1 MNVLYEEEGEFKV
14 GAVLSQSPASYQVES
29 PHGRRSKIKAASV
42 VLSFERPGGTEL
54 LAEAR
59 KIADTLDTEFLWE
72 CRKGAEFAAQDLA
85 RDYVGRDPLPAE
97 TAAVLLKLHSA
108 PVYFYRRGR
117 GRYQAAPEETLRL
130 ALAGVEKK
138 KRIQEQIAQ
147 WTDRLARF
155 ECPLEIAGLRDE
167 LLYAPDRAKPEAKA
181 LEQACARTGLAAPR
195 LFERCGLITDS
206 HDYHLGRFLHEF
218 FPKGTGF
225 PPHDPAAAPEELPL
239 AAARAFSLD
248 DIGTTEVDDAFSL
261 EPASEDEWRIGIHIA
276 APGLALA
283 PGSTL
288 DAIARE
294 RLSTAYMPGRKFTML
309 PDDVVAEL
317 SLDEGA
323 IRPVVSLY
331 LNVGAKD
338 FALRGRHTRLE
349 RIRVAA
355 NLRHAEH
362 DALNAAFESGR
373 REGLLGLRLEEEL
386 HVLWRLALALEAG
399 RGKAATAQ
407 ARLDYVFRVEEGR
420 VVIEQRKRGAP
431 LDKLVAELMILA
443 NATWGELLAERDVA
457 ALYRVQSSGKVRMSV
472 HPEMHEGLGVATYA
486 WFTSPLRR
494 YVDLVNQWQLI
505 AAVRGQRAP
514 FGRSSESL
522 LAALRAFEVVS
533 ARYEEHQR
541 AMEHYWC
548 LRWLA
553 QEREA
558 GGGSFEA
565 DAMVLRENLV
575 RFERIPLTVRVSSLP
590 PLEPGSRVR
599 LTVEAPDLL
608 ERQVN
613 CLWRATLGPAAPGPE
628 ANEQIPS

>member
-1 MNVLYEEEGEFKV
+1 VNVLYEEDGEFRV
-14 GAVLSQSPASYQVES
+14 GAVLSQSPASFQVES

-42 VLSFERPGGTEL
+42 VLSFERPSGAEL

-59 KIADTLDTEFLWE
+59 KIADTLDTAFLWE

-85 RDYVGRDPLPAE
+85 RDYVGRDPQPAE

-108 PVYFYRRGR
+108 PMYFYRRGR

-130 ALAGVEKK
+130 ALAGAEKK
-138 KRIQEQIAQ
+138 KRIQEQVAE
-147 WTDRLARF
+147 WADRLARF
-155 ECPLEIAGLRDE
+155 ECPPEIARLRDE
-167 LLYAPDRAKPEAKA
+167 LLYAPDRARPETKA
-181 LEQACARTGLAAPR
+181 LEQACARTGFAAPR
-195 LFERCGLITDS
+195 LFERCGLIADS

-218 FPKGTGF
+218 FPKGAGF
-225 PPHDPAAAPEELPL
+225 PPHDPVAAPEELPL
-239 AAARAFSLD
+239 ATARAFSLD
-248 DIGTTEVDDAFSL
+248 DIGTTEVDDAFSI
-261 EPASEDEWRIGIHIA
+261 EPVSEDEWRVGIHIA
-276 APGLALA
+276 APGLAFA

-294 RLSTAYMPGRKFTML
+294 RLSTAYMPGLKFTML
-309 PDDVVAEL
+309 PDDAVDAL
-317 SLDEGA
+317 SLDEGKV
-323 IRPVVSLY
+323 RPVVSLY
-331 LNVGAKD
+331 VNVGAKD

-349 RIRVAA
+349 RIRMAA

-373 REGLLGLRLEEEL
+373 GAGALGLRFEEEL
-386 HVLWRLALALEAG
+386 HALWRLGLALEAG

-407 ARLDYVFRVEEGR
+407 TRPDYVFRVEEGR

-457 ALYRVQSSGKVRMSV
+457 AIYRVQSSGKVRMSV

-494 YVDLVNQWQLI
+494 YVDLVNQWQLA
-505 AAVRGQRAP
+505 AAVRDQRAP
-514 FGRSSESL
+514 FGRSSEAL

-533 ARYEEHQR
+533 ARYDEHQR

-558 GGGSFEA
+558 GGGSFETEA
-565 DAMVLRENLV
+565 VVLRENLV
-575 RFERIPLTVRVSSLP
+575 RFERIPLVARVSSLP

-599 LTVEAPDLL
+599 LAVEAPDLL
-608 ERQVN
+608 DRQVN
-613 CLWRATLGPAAPGPE
+613 CLWRATLGQVEPGPE
-628 ANEQIPS
+628 ADEQIPG